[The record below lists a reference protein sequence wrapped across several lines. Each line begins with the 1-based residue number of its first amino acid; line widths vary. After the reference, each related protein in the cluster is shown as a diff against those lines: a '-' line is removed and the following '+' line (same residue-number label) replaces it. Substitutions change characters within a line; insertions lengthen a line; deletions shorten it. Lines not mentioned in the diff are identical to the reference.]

1 MGFKKVFYVREA
13 VTLCEAADGVLLG
26 VARGEWG
33 GVVRG
38 DRGVDLQCF
47 VRVVY
52 IFEL

>member
-1 MGFKKVFYVREA
+1 MGFEKVFNVRDA
-13 VTLCEAADGVLLG
+13 VRLREAADGVLLG

-38 DRGVDLQCF
+38 DRGVDLECF